1 MKDRML
7 QWFHEYGERLGLLLG
22 VLLVAA
28 LSFEAGYFSHGM
40 KSEGMIKVT
49 LAPVPVPN
57 VAPAVAGDAVV
68 IPETESRAESTK
80 HAECRY
86 VGSKNSNKYHLAS
99 CAVAKR
105 IKPENRLCFAS
116 QEDAER
122 RGYVPSCLK

>member
-40 KSEGMIKVT
+40 KSEGMITVT
-49 LAPVPVPN
+49 LAPVPIAN

-68 IPETESRAESTK
+68 VSEIESGASPTK
-80 HAECRY
+80 HTECPY
-86 VGSKNSNKYHLAS
+86 IGSKNSNKYHLAS

-116 QEDAER
+116 QTEAEK

>member
-28 LSFEAGYFSHGM
+28 LSFEAGYFYHGM
-40 KSEGMIKVT
+40 KSEGVLTVT
-49 LAPVPVPN
+49 LAPVSIPN

-68 IPETESRAESTK
+68 VPESDSGASPTKRTE
-80 HAECRY
+80 CPY

-116 QEDAER
+116 KEEAEK
-122 RGYVPSCLK
+122 RGYVASCMK